1 MFREIHRYIWLSN
14 WFMGRGLKKRTD
26 GRTDRQNNVDFN
38 IDNGAPTVFLL
49 IYSRT
54 AAVLDLGIQNNLLS
68 LDVVSGD
75 SPLVGESN
83 IDRFWD
89 SDLV

>member
-1 MFREIHRYIWLSN
+1 
-14 WFMGRGLKKRTD
+14 MGKKFQTA
-26 GRTDRQNNVDFN
+26 GY
-38 IDNGAPTVFLL
+38 NGAPTVFLL

-54 AAVLDLGIQNNLLS
+54 AAVLDLPIQNNLLS